1 MQLAK
6 YGYQGVKIG
15 HVVRDEVQDFV
26 QGELLL
32 DVLVL
37 GPQHAANV
45 MYCGDT
51 AQTITRG
58 VGFRW
63 VEVSR
68 QGVACTSLSSR
79 TVKAQKQ
86 APGQRAACVSACP
99 HELL

>member
-1 MQLAK
+1 VLCVVVLWLQLVK
-6 YGYQGVKIG
+6 YGYGGRHIT
-15 HVVRDEVQDFV
+15 HIVRDEVQDFI

-37 GPQHAANV
+37 GPQHARNV

-63 VEVSR
+63 VR
-68 QGVACTSLSSR
+68 HQPCFWCDGNLGSLIRNDSP
-79 TVKAQKQ
+79 VNIV
-86 APGQRAACVSACP
+86 P
-99 HELL
+99 